1 MNFVAI
7 YPGQGSQK
15 TGMGKD
21 FFDNSKIAREM
32 VEKASDRLDIDFE
45 NLLFEKN
52 DKLELTQ
59 YTQPAILLVSTIAY
73 TLFTQ
78 EVKHKPK
85 FFLGH
90 SLGEF
95 SALCSSGAVDYLNAL
110 ELVYNRGLYMS
121 QACEGKNA
129 GMMAL
134 LGLSDEK
141 TEEIIKSAQ
150 NRDKKVWG
158 ANYNCDGQIVIA
170 GDKNDLRDLE
180 SQFKEAGAKRAI
192 LLNMSVASH
201 CPLLSSAQER
211 LKVYLEKFIKNSFDS
226 SIISNVTAK
235 PYATKEEAQKLL
247 SEQLVNPV
255 LYKQSIKN
263 IENETDK
270 FIEFGGSVLRG
281 INKKISK
288 KETISIVDMSSLK
301 KAISEFA

>member
-21 FFDNSKIAREM
+21 FFDNSKTAREM
-32 VEKASDRLDIDFE
+32 VEKASQRLDIDFE

-73 TLFTQ
+73 TLFAQ
-78 EVKHKPK
+78 KVKQKPK

-95 SALCSSGAVDYLNAL
+95 SALCSSGAIDYLDAI
-110 ELVYNRGLYMS
+110 ELVYNRGLYMA
-121 QACEGKNA
+121 QACEGKNT

-134 LGLSDEK
+134 LGLSDKKAED
-141 TEEIIKSAQ
+141 IIKSAQ
-150 NRDKKVWG
+150 NSNKKVWA

-170 GDKNDLRDLE
+170 GDKNDLRELE
-180 SQFKEAGAKRAI
+180 SKFKEAGAKRAI

-201 CPLLSSAQER
+201 CPLLSSARER
-211 LKVYLEKFIKNSFDS
+211 LKTYLEQFIKNTFS
-226 SIISNVTAK
+226 SPIISNVTAK
-235 PYATKEEAQKLL
+235 SYSTKGEAQKLL

-263 IENETDK
+263 IENEADK
-270 FIEFGGSVLRG
+270 FVEFGGSVLRG
-281 INKKISK
+281 INKKITK
-288 KETISIVDMSSLK
+288 KETISIVDMPSLQ

>member
-1 MNFVAI
+1 MNFIAI

-15 TGMGKD
+15 IGMGKD
-21 FFDNSKIAREM
+21 FFDNSEIAKEM
-32 VEKASDRLDIDFE
+32 IEKASQRLDIDFE

-78 EVKHKPK
+78 EVKQKPK

-95 SALCSSGAVDYLNAL
+95 SALCSSGAIDYLDAI

-121 QACEGKNA
+121 QACEGKDA

-141 TEEIIKSAQ
+141 AEDIIKSAQ
-150 NRDKKVWG
+150 NSDKKVWA

-170 GDKNDLRDLE
+170 GDKNDLRELE

-201 CPLLSSAQER
+201 CPLLGSARER
-211 LKVYLEKFIKNSFDS
+211 LNAYLEKFIKNSFDS
-226 SIISNVTAK
+226 PIISNVTAK
-235 PYATKEEAQKLL
+235 SYSTKGEAQKLL

-270 FIEFGGSVLRG
+270 FIEFGGSVLKG
-281 INKKISK
+281 INKKITK
-288 KETISIVDMSSLK
+288 KETISIVDMPSLQ